1 MGRMISLNGSNWVT
15 WKTKMADLLSC
26 KDLYGGVEGEK
37 NKPLGM
43 TGDGWTNIN
52 RKTVG
57 FIRQWIDDSVF
68 HHVSTETSAQA
79 LWKKLESLYDRKS
92 ATNKAFLFKK
102 LVNLKYRENSPI
114 AEHLNEMNNLINQ
127 LASMK
132 IAFDDE
138 LQALMLL
145 SSLPESWET
154 LVVTVSNSAPE
165 GVVSMSQVTSS
176 LLNEKKKEDTAAVA
190 SDGELLV
197 VSDDCVVNFM
207 SHETNWVID
216 SGASFHVTSRVDF
229 FTSYTEGDYGCVRMG
244 NEGLSKI
251 IGIGNICLE
260 TNLGCKLLLKD
271 VRHVPNIRL
280 NLISTGRLDDE
291 GYNNHFGDGK
301 WKLTKGSLVM
311 AKGKKTCTLYT
322 MKGKICN
329 GVVNAL
335 EGDSSIELWHKRLG
349 HMSEKGMQILSKKEF
364 LPGMK
369 GTPLKTC
376 VHCLAGKQHRVSFR
390 SSFPSRK
397 SNVLDLIHSDVC
409 GPLKV
414 RSHGGALYFVTFI
427 DDHSRK
433 VWAYTLKTKDQV
445 LDVFKYF
452 QAKVE
457 RETGKKLK
465 CVRSDN
471 GGEYIGPFDQ
481 YCRTQGIRHQMTV
494 KKTPQQNGVA
504 ERMNRTMVERMR
516 CMLSHAKLPR
526 SFWAEAMRTAVDL
539 INLSPSAPLLGDV
552 PQRVW
557 IGKNV
562 TYDHL
567 KVFGCRAF
575 VHIPKD
581 ERSKLDD
588 KAKQCIFL
596 GYGHDEFGY
605 RLWDPVDKK
614 IVRSRDV
621 VFLEDQTIEDFGH
634 VEQSASDASDLV
646 NLDPVPLPA
655 VHNEYVEDVEPPHGD
670 DVNDEIPNEV
680 EPEDEEEQV
689 EQPHQE
695 SPPPPQL
702 RRSTRER
709 HTSRRY
715 SSNEYV
721 MISDQGEPESYEE
734 VMEHEKKAEW
744 LKAMQEEMKSLL
756 ENHTYDLVKLP
767 KGKKMLKNKWVFR
780 LKNDGQ
786 TSRYKARLVVKGF
799 GQKKGVDY
807 DEIFSPVVKMS
818 SIRVVLGMAA
828 SLNLEIEQLDVKTAF
843 LHGDLEEEIYMEQ
856 PQGFKE
862 KKKEHLVCKLR
873 KSLYGLK
880 QAPRQWYK
888 KFDAFMVDHGYSRTT
903 SDHCVFVK
911 NFSDGTFIILLLYVD
926 DMLIVGQDVS
936 KIKELKLELGRSF
949 AMKDLGSAKL
959 ILGMRIVR
967 DRKQGQI

>member
-15 WKTKMADLLSC
+15 WKTKMADLLYC
-26 KDLYGGVEGEK
+26 KDLYGPVEGEK

-43 TGDGWTNIN
+43 TDDGWTSIN

-79 LWKKLESLYDRKS
+79 PWKKLESLYDRKS
-92 ATNKAFLFKK
+92 ATNKAFLFTK

-132 IAFDDE
+132 IVFDDE
-138 LQALMLL
+138 LHALMLL
-145 SSLPESWET
+145 SSLLKSWET

-176 LLNEKKKEDTAAVA
+176 LLNEETRRKSVGSSHSEALVVNKQGRGRSVTPHSRDHSRGHSRGKSRGRSPNPKKDIECYYCHEKGHMKRECRKLKNKEKMREKSGEKKKEDTAAVA

-244 NEGLSKI
+244 NKGLSKI
-251 IGIGNICLE
+251 IGMGNICLE

-271 VRHVPNIRL
+271 VRHVPDIRL
-280 NLISTGRLDDE
+280 NLISIGRLDDE

-329 GVVNAL
+329 GVMNAL

-349 HMSEKGMQILSKKEF
+349 HMSGKGLQILSKKEF

-457 RETGKKLK
+457 RETGKRLK

-481 YCRTQGIRHQMTV
+481 YCRTQ
-494 KKTPQQNGVA
+494 A
-504 ERMNRTMVERMR
+504 
-516 CMLSHAKLPR
+516 
-526 SFWAEAMRTAVDL
+526 
-539 INLSPSAPLLGDV
+539 
-552 PQRVW
+552 
-557 IGKNV
+557 
-562 TYDHL
+562 
-567 KVFGCRAF
+567 
-575 VHIPKD
+575 
-581 ERSKLDD
+581 LD
-588 KAKQCIFL
+588 
-596 GYGHDEFGY
+596 
-605 RLWDPVDKK
+605 
-614 IVRSRDV
+614 
-621 VFLEDQTIEDFGH
+621 
-634 VEQSASDASDLV
+634 
-646 NLDPVPLPA
+646 
-655 VHNEYVEDVEPPHGD
+655 
-670 DVNDEIPNEV
+670 
-680 EPEDEEEQV
+680 
-689 EQPHQE
+689 
-695 SPPPPQL
+695 
-702 RRSTRER
+702 
-709 HTSRRY
+709 
-715 SSNEYV
+715 
-721 MISDQGEPESYEE
+721 
-734 VMEHEKKAEW
+734 
-744 LKAMQEEMKSLL
+744 
-756 ENHTYDLVKLP
+756 
-767 KGKKMLKNKWVFR
+767 
-780 LKNDGQ
+780 
-786 TSRYKARLVVKGF
+786 
-799 GQKKGVDY
+799 
-807 DEIFSPVVKMS
+807 
-818 SIRVVLGMAA
+818 
-828 SLNLEIEQLDVKTAF
+828 
-843 LHGDLEEEIYMEQ
+843 
-856 PQGFKE
+856 
-862 KKKEHLVCKLR
+862 
-873 KSLYGLK
+873 
-880 QAPRQWYK
+880 
-888 KFDAFMVDHGYSRTT
+888 
-903 SDHCVFVK
+903 
-911 NFSDGTFIILLLYVD
+911 
-926 DMLIVGQDVS
+926 
-936 KIKELKLELGRSF
+936 IK
-949 AMKDLGSAKL
+949 
-959 ILGMRIVR
+959 
-967 DRKQGQI
+967 